1 MTADVTEV
9 EDRLYG
15 ADLDEFVKERAA
27 AVKQLR
33 GEGRRDDAAV
43 VAKLAKP
50 SVAAWIVNRVAHDE
64 PGLVNDLLDAGARVR
79 DVQLG
84 AGSAAD
90 LRTAAEEQEAALRAV
105 MRKAEK
111 AAAARGSS
119 TPATLEKVRETLRA
133 GALDAD
139 LAEQV
144 RRGVLVR
151 EQRAV
156 GFPLG
161 VAVPAER
168 RRPAVAKSEQKG
180 RRPAARTGPRDEV
193 AAKRVQR
200 ATTAAEAARDDL
212 ASAEAILSRAREA
225 FEARTGEVESAR
237 RAVTAAE
244 RQAADA
250 RGAVERAEKAH
261 ARASQ
266 TAARAA
272 AQLQELTAR

>member
-27 AVKQLR
+27 AVKELR
-33 GEGRRDDAAV
+33 SEGRRDDAAV

-64 PGLVNDLLDAGARVR
+64 PGLMNDLLDAGARVR

-90 LRTAAEEQEAALRAV
+90 LRTAAEQQEAALRAV

-161 VAVPAER
+161 VSVPAER
-168 RRPAVAKSEQKG
+168 RRPAVAKRVQKE
-180 RRPAARTGPRDEV
+180 RRPAAKPQPRDEV

-200 ATTAAEAARDDL
+200 ATAAAEAARDDL
-212 ASAEAILSRAREA
+212 ASAEDDLSRAREA
-225 FEARTGEVESAR
+225 FEALTDEVESAH

-244 RQAADA
+244 HQAADA
-250 RGAVERAEKAH
+250 RRAVERAEKAH

-266 TAARAA
+266 TAAQAA
-272 AQLQELTAR
+272 AQLQELTAP